1 MRKGKVAA
9 ILLAPKDEEDLE
21 RLILANSRRFQSL
34 IEKSRRSLRAGKGV
48 SRKEFWKTVAQR
60 QRAKTAS

>member
-9 ILLAPKDEEDLE
+9 NLLKPKNEEDLE
-21 RLILANSRRFQSL
+21 RLLLARSRRFQSL
-34 IEKSRRSLRAGKGV
+34 LEKSRRSVKAGKSV
-48 SRKEFWKTVAQR
+48 PHDKFWKTVAQR

>member
-9 ILLAPKDEEDLE
+9 NLLTPKNEEDLE
-21 RLILANSRRFQSL
+21 RLILGRSRRFQSL
-34 IEKSRRSLRAGKGV
+34 IEKSRRSVKAGKGV
-48 SRKEFWKTVAQR
+48 PHDEFWKTIVRR